1 MINTAKCLKAGFEA
15 YGISEA
21 DVEYIFGEDGKPYA
35 KGLSNICFSVA
46 HSDNISICAFY
57 EDEIGIDC
65 EKATRRISDG
75 VIRRWFSKG
84 EQAAFEGNELL
95 LWVAK
100 EAASKYT
107 GKGFAKGRNEYD
119 LSGFKDRGRI
129 GDLYLQRID
138 IEGYVAVICTEAPD
152 MVEIKEVL

>member
-35 KGLSNICFSVA
+35 KGLSNISFSVA
-46 HSDNISICAFY
+46 HSDNISLCAFY
-57 EDEIGIDC
+57 ENEIGIDC
-65 EKATRRISDG
+65 EKATRRISSG

-107 GKGFAKGRNEYD
+107 GKGFAKGRKETEIPYFED
-119 LSGFKDRGRI
+119 ELSLDGLWLKRLEI
-129 GDLYLQRID
+129 GGALT
-138 IEGYVAVICTEAPD
+138 VICAQEKDGISITEV
-152 MVEIKEVL
+152 M